1 MKRKQKKILQIV
13 ITALILIA
21 IVFTVWSSLS
31 KDKDKVAQVGDDAP
45 LFELETVDGKKVNLE
60 DFKGKGVLINFWG
73 TWCEPCK
80 REMPELEN
88 QYKEYKDKGVEV
100 VAIHVRDNPQQI
112 KQYLSSLKET
122 PTFNVAMDND
132 NLVTDVYGV
141 NPLPTTIT
149 VDKDGKVKS
158 KHTGE
163 LSKKQIIKEMESVKV
178 K

>member
-1 MKRKQKKILQIV
+1 MKKKQKKIIQII
-13 ITALILIA
+13 ITAIILLA
-21 IVFTVWSSLS
+21 IVFTVWSSLTR
-31 KDKDKVAQVGDDAP
+31 DHDKVAKVGDEAP
-45 LFELETVDGKKVNLE
+45 LFELETVDGKKVNLK
-60 DFKGKGVLINFWG
+60 DLKGKGVLINFWG

-80 REMPELEN
+80 REMPELER
-88 QYKEYKDKGVEV
+88 QYKAYKDKGVEV
-100 VAIHVRDNPQQI
+100 VAIHVRNNPQQI

-122 PTFNVAMDND
+122 PTFHVAMDND
-132 NLVTDVYGV
+132 NLVTDAYGV

-163 LSKKQIIKEMESVKV
+163 LTKEQIIEEMESVKV

>member
-112 KQYLSSLKET
+112 K
-122 PTFNVAMDND
+122 
-132 NLVTDVYGV
+132 
-141 NPLPTTIT
+141 
-149 VDKDGKVKS
+149 
-158 KHTGE
+158 H
-163 LSKKQIIKEMESVKV
+163 
-178 K
+178 